1 MLKTICFTL
10 AACFAGSAAAQ
21 NPARPGP
28 TDPKAPVPARPYE
41 SVFKDYRPYADA
53 DVARWRETN
62 EEMGRLGGHVGHV
75 SKSSAATSKP
85 AAKAPPQSGHGGH
98 K

>member
-1 MLKTICFTL
+1 MLRTTCFAL

-21 NPARPGP
+21 HPARPDLA
-28 TDPKAPVPARPYE
+28 DPKAGAPLRPYE
-41 SVFKDYRPYADA
+41 SAFRGYRPYVDPEI
-53 DVARWRETN
+53 ARWRDAN

-75 SKSSAATSKP
+75 PRESGAPTKP
-85 AAKAPPQSGHGGH
+85 GAKPQSPTGHGAH